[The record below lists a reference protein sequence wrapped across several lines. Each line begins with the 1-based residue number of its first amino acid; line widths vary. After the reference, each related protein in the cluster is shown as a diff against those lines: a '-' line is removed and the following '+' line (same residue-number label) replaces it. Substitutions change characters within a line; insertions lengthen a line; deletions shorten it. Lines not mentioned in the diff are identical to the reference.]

1 MNKKFKCFICD
12 KELSSNQKLKQH
24 VFNKHDPSIQINLKD
39 LTNDEPNKVKQE
51 IDKDYENC
59 YFFSISDSEILEN
72 NIL

>member
-1 MNKKFKCFICD
+1 MAKDAMDKSPFWNDLKKVSFEF
-12 KELSSNQKLKQH
+12 
-24 VFNKHDPSIQINLKD
+24 
-39 LTNDEPNKVKQE
+39 KQE